1 MWHVNAKLHRIEAT
15 FKMSTKKAA
24 KPIMRAWVRGS
35 PGWPIA
41 DQIEAV
47 TTQGKVAEKMVY
59 GIAKEETIGDCI
71 NGMQAGDV
79 LVVMATHRLGKTMA
93 EYSGALEQLRRK
105 RVVIRDLLRKTDIAG
120 ARLEVAAIIADDRR
134 ELVGEARIDAAGLR
148 KRQPGRASIEEAERI
163 WHDMSYATD
172 PEAAKAAK
180 WGKRTLFKKFGSSGR
195 KQGRKAQK

>member
-1 MWHVNAKLHRIEAT
+1 
-15 FKMSTKKAA
+15 MSTKKAA

-35 PGWPIA
+35 PGWPLA

-47 TTQGKVAEKMVY
+47 TTRGKVAEKMIY

-71 NGMQAGDV
+71 SGLSSGDV
-79 LVVMATHRLGKTMA
+79 LVVLATHRLGKTMA
-93 EYSGALEQLRRK
+93 EYSAALDQLRRK
-105 RVVIRDLLRKTDIAG
+105 RVIIRDLLRKTDISG

-148 KRQPGRASIEEAERI
+148 KRQPGRMTKAEAYAV
-163 WHDMSYATD
+163 WTDMSIPTD
-172 PEAAKAAK
+172 KEAARITK
-180 WGKRTLFKKFGSSGR
+180 WGKRTLFKEFDSSGR